1 MIYNLNN
8 KEIKIPDEDIVT
20 LMKSLDL
27 TKEEAIETWLDDN
40 DYTVNE
46 EVERLTKKAKDNRIM
61 ATIHEAKSDK
71 PRAKR
76 VVEKKE
82 DPVKENIIKK
92 IAEVLS
98 KQDNLKDIKITNI
111 GKIIEFDTLDGESFK
126 LDLIRRRKKK

>member
-27 TKEEAIETWLDDN
+27 TEEEAIETWLDDN

>member
-1 MIYNLNN
+1 MKYIVGK
-8 KEIKIPDEDIVT
+8 KEINVPEDEIEK
-20 LMKSLDL
+20 LMDSLDIS
-27 TKEEAIETWLDDN
+27 EDEAVQTWLFDN
-40 DYTVNE
+40 DYIENE
-46 EVERLTKKAKDNRIM
+46 EEAKLTKKAKDNRIM